1 MAKIKINLL
10 GKKKQPAPFGLD
22 KLFEKMGGGKFDFQQ
37 FKPTLLKLTAI
48 LIAYYATQEVPN
60 FFYGQKIKE
69 QEAKL
74 QTLNAQAGALQ
85 KELASKK
92 EIRKQMEQLTKEEAE
107 LKRQLDVISSL
118 SKDRTLPFKI
128 VSTVAE
134 LIPNNVWLD
143 RLEYRNSTVSFDGL
157 AWEYGAVN
165 AYLRALSEN
174 SYFQALTL
182 RSIQADEVQGK
193 PIPGVPVD
201 IQKLKHF
208 VAEMAIRPAG
218 TN

>member
-22 KLFEKMGGGKFDFQQ
+22 KLIDKLGGGKFDFHQ
-37 FKPTLLKLTAI
+37 FKPTLMKLTA
-48 LIAYYATQEVPN
+48 LLVAYYAAQAIPD
-60 FFYGQKIKE
+60 FFYGQKLRE

-74 QTLNAQAGALQ
+74 QTLNAQAAVLQ
-85 KELASKK
+85 KELTSKK
-92 EIRKQMEQLTKEEAE
+92 EIRKQMEQLIKEEVE
-107 LKRQLDVISSL
+107 LRRQLDVISNL
-118 SKDRTLPFKI
+118 SKDRILPFKI

-143 RLEYRNSTVSFDGL
+143 KLEFRGSTVSLDGL

-165 AYLRALSEN
+165 SYLRALSEN

-182 RSIQADEVQGK
+182 RSIQADEIQGK

-208 VAEMAIRPAG
+208 MAEMAIRQ
-218 TN
+218 